1 MADAGVGGRSGGDG
15 AAGVVAGVVGTGVT
29 GTAAPD
35 GPGWSTASP
44 GPAARVADTKSAAA
58 TTVAGHPARA
68 LRCCGA
74 MPAPFCTRHSMS
86 RRRVIR
92 QPARSHINTTD
103 AGTHIAFGLPNPRTG
118 EWAHTARAVGP
129 RSEWDRYLRAGRWP
143 NTAGVGVMRRRVR
156 GHAAACEAWA
166 RQVTGREG
174 RGRRDARN
182 RRAPGTGARGAR
194 REGNGKA
201 AGAPRCRAL
210 GPAPCALTAEGGTAS
225 SVQDRPGGDQGG
237 ADGRRRAGTTGVRQ
251 RGRPPGGLP
260 VPHGRATGC
269 DRGRGRATARC
280 CGVPATGRR
289 AVATT
294 RGACSHLRRRGGG
307 GLLSA
312 VRRRGPLA
320 VGRRRGVVAVE
331 TGPSAGVVRAAV
343 SGAA

>member
-1 MADAGVGGRSGGDG
+1 MGVGGRSGGDG

-174 RGRRDARN
+174 RGGEMHGAAA
-182 RRAPGTGARGAR
+182 RRA
-194 REGNGKA
+194 REREVHGG
-201 AGAPRCRAL
+201 R
-210 GPAPCALTAEGGTAS
+210 GTAK
-225 SVQDRPGGDQGG
+225 R
-237 ADGRRRAGTTGVRQ
+237 
-251 RGRPPGGLP
+251 RGRPVPGAGSGALCADGGGRNGL
-260 VPHGRATGC
+260 VGTGS
-269 DRGRGRATARC
+269 
-280 CGVPATGRR
+280 P
-289 AVATT
+289 
-294 RGACSHLRRRGGG
+294 RRRSGW
-307 GLLSA
+307 
-312 VRRRGPLA
+312 RRRPSP
-320 VGRRRGVVAVE
+320 GRHHRCAAAWAAARG
-331 TGPSAGVVRAAV
+331 TPRPPRPGDGV
-343 SGAA
+343 